1 MHGTLRVRG
10 RRSNRLRAKTV
21 TKEIG
26 EQQRGIFFRD
36 LARMAWP
43 HKTEF
48 FLSELTGFD
57 VRTCKRWLADDSEPP
72 AHAAMHVI
80 NEITRLYLT
89 RPR

>member
-1 MHGTLRVRG
+1 MQQALRVR
-10 RRSNRLRAKTV
+10 RRTSNRLPAKLV
-21 TKEIG
+21 TKEMR
-26 EQQRGIFFRD
+26 EPQRGISFRD

-43 HKTEF
+43 TKTEIH
-48 FLSELTGFD
+48 LAAVTGFD
-57 VRTCKRWLADDSEPP
+57 VRTCKRWLADGSEPP